1 MNFYTAF
8 QADRLISQIREEADP
23 TSPTAK
29 KAFQKLGKLGNAA
42 VPKILEALASADKR
56 QTVEYV
62 ELLSSLTDD
71 KTLPVIARGLTEDE
85 PRIVSGTAWAL
96 STNRRYNINRL
107 VDFLGEDD
115 YSKPALIEVLSAHKE
130 RLNVRQLL
138 QQVYNLQPSE
148 KAALFKLI
156 DEVTTEEMVPD
167 LLARM
172 DGKDPVVKMHLLNVI
187 ARFDL
192 AAVSKAL
199 QEALKDPNK
208 LVRQAALNGVVRSKG
223 AIDIAQIAG
232 LLLDP
237 DLEVMNKAV
246 EVICRANDPE
256 TAKYL
261 IPALKAE
268 NEFSRRA
275 AVEILNEIG
284 TTHSI
289 KYLLDAISD
298 EDWWVRSRASDA
310 LARIG
315 GPRVVDAVL
324 DLIKDKD
331 ENIRRAAIEI
341 LVTCRDK
348 RAVDKLIEATKD
360 PDWWVSERAADA
372 LAEIG
377 DSKALPALLEMV
389 ARNDRSLPIALSAVG
404 KVGTFQT
411 LDKVLPYLERPEKDV
426 RVAAITA
433 VAQLAGEQQAEVVR
447 TQIQRAAVGADETVL
462 RAVNKAIAK
471 LEGRTSMTGHLPSE
485 TSSTPPSSSTPM
497 PAPGPTTAPARGA
510 ATHARGAAP
519 PARGASAPT
528 RAARGPTMIVQP
540 PPPPVNASTTS
551 TARTLLVD
559 SPDER
564 VEPPPPEAP
573 SFDLNALNPGD
584 MIEGRYKFVQK
595 IGKGAFG
602 TVVLVEDTVVEERL
616 ILKFL
621 NANVA
626 SDEEMLKRFVHEL
639 RYSRRITHKNVIRI
653 YDFLYVGGSYAIS
666 MEYFPSHT
674 LGTEIANEKPM
685 KPKKVVAYACDICV
699 GMSVAHQ
706 QGIIHRDLKPANIL
720 IDDTGL
726 LKIVDF
732 GVAAAAK
739 SGDTQLTKTGYVI
752 GSPKYMAP
760 EQILGKKV
768 DERADIYS
776 LGVIMYEMLSG
787 TPPYS
792 RGDHMSVMYQH
803 VQGKAQPLH
812 ELNATI
818 PRELSDIV
826 GKTMQVDKAK
836 RFNSMEELRLALVA
850 GTANRE

>member
-1 MNFYTAF
+1 MNFLTAL

-23 TSPTAK
+23 TSPAAK

-42 VPKILEALASADKR
+42 VPKILEALSSADKR

-62 ELLSSLTDD
+62 ELLSSLIDD
-71 KTLPVIARGLTEDE
+71 KTLPVILRGLTDGD
-85 PRIVSGTAWAL
+85 PRTVSGTAWAL

-115 YSKPALIEVLSAHKE
+115 YSKAALIEVLTAHKD

-138 QQVYNLQPSE
+138 GQIYYLQPSE
-148 KAALFKLI
+148 KAAVFKVI
-156 DEVTTEEMVPD
+156 DEITTEEHVPH
-167 LLARM
+167 LLSRM
-172 DGKDPVVKMHLLNVI
+172 DGKDPVVKMHLINVI
-187 ARFDL
+187 ARFD
-192 AAVSKAL
+192 VPDVRRAL
-199 QEALKDPNK
+199 QDSLKDPSK
-208 LVRQAALNGVVRSKG
+208 LVRQAALSGIARAKTG
-223 AIDIAQIAG
+223 IDVALIAN

-237 DLEVMNKAV
+237 DLEVMNKAI
-246 EVICRANDPE
+246 EVICHANDPE

-261 IPALKAE
+261 LPALKAE

-284 TTHSI
+284 TTHSV
-289 KYLLDAISD
+289 KYLIEAVADD
-298 EDWWVRSRASDA
+298 DWWVRSRASDA

-324 DLIKDKD
+324 ELISDKD
-331 ENIRRAAIEI
+331 EDIRRAAIEI

-348 RAVDKLIEATKD
+348 RALDKLIEATKD

-372 LAEIG
+372 LAEMG
-377 DSKALPALLEMV
+377 DAKALPALLEMV
-389 ARNDRSLPIALSAVG
+389 ARNNRSLPVALSAVG
-404 KVGTFQT
+404 KVGTFKN
-411 LDKVLPYLERPEKDV
+411 LDKVLPYLQRPEKEV
-426 RVAAITA
+426 RVAAIAA
-433 VAQLAGEQQAEVVR
+433 VAQLAGEQQADAVR
-447 TQIQRAAVGADETVL
+447 PYIQQAAAGADETVA
-462 RAVNKAIAK
+462 RAVNKAMQK
-471 LEGRTSMTGHLPSE
+471 LDGRTSASGRFTATATQAGGASP
-485 TSSTPPSSSTPM
+485 TPT
-497 PAPGPTTAPARGA
+497 PGPITALTRGA
-510 ATHARGAAP
+510 T
-519 PARGASAPT
+519 
-528 RAARGPTMIVQP
+528 RGPAVTVQP
-540 PPPPVNASTTS
+540 PPPPPPPVPGGGT
-551 TARTLLVD
+551 TARTLLVEG
-559 SPDER
+559 PDER
-564 VEPPPPEAP
+564 VEAPPPEAP

-584 MIEGRYKFVQK
+584 MIEGRYKFIQK

-666 MEYFPSHT
+666 MEYFASHT
-674 LGTEIANEKPM
+674 LGAEIANEKPM
-685 KPKKVVAYACDICV
+685 RPKKVIAYACDICI

-720 IDDTGL
+720 IDDSGL

-776 LGVIMYEMLSG
+776 LGVIMYEMLAG

-803 VQGKAQPLH
+803 VQGKAPALH
-812 ELNATI
+812 EVNAAI
-818 PRELSDIV
+818 PRELSDII

-836 RFNSMEELRLALVA
+836 RFNSMEELRAALAHTRL
-850 GTANRE
+850 E

>member
-1 MNFYTAF
+1 MNFITAL

-23 TSPTAK
+23 TSPSAK

-62 ELLSSLTDD
+62 ELLSSLIDD
-71 KTLPVIARGLTEDE
+71 KTLPVILRGLADAD
-85 PRIVSGTAWAL
+85 PRTVSGTAWAL
-96 STNRRYNINRL
+96 STNRRYNVNRL

-115 YSKPALIEVLSAHKE
+115 YSKAAIIEVLTAHKE

-138 QQVYNLQPSE
+138 GQIYYLQPSE
-148 KAALFKLI
+148 KAAVFKLI
-156 DEVTTEEMVPD
+156 DEVTTDALVPD
-167 LLARM
+167 LLTRM
-172 DGKDPVVKMHLLNVI
+172 DGKDPVVKMHLINVL
-187 ARFDL
+187 ARFDMPL
-192 AAVSKAL
+192 VTKAL
-199 QEALKDPNK
+199 QESLKDPNK
-208 LVRQAALNGVVRSKG
+208 LVRQAALGGIARSKG
-223 AIDIAQIAG
+223 PIDIAQIAN

-246 EVICRANDPE
+246 EVICHANHPE
-256 TAKYL
+256 TAKFL
-261 IPALKAE
+261 LPALKAE

-289 KYLLDAISD
+289 KYLLEAVGDD
-298 EDWWVRSRASDA
+298 DWWVRSRASDA

-315 GPRVVDAVL
+315 GPRVIDAVL
-324 DLIKDKD
+324 ELIKDKD
-331 ENIRRAAIEI
+331 ENIRRSAIEI
-341 LVTCRDK
+341 LCTCRDK
-348 RAVDKLIEATKD
+348 RAVDRLIEATKD
-360 PDWWVSERAADA
+360 QDWWVSERAADA

-377 DSKALPALLEMV
+377 DAKSLPALLDMV
-389 ARNDRSLPIALSAVG
+389 ARNNRSLPVALRAVG
-404 KVGTFQT
+404 KVGTFKI
-411 LDKVLPYLERPEKDV
+411 LDQILPFLQRPEKDV
-426 RVAAITA
+426 RVAAIGA
-433 VAQLAGEQQAEVVR
+433 VAQLAGEQQAEAVKPY
-447 TQIQRAAVGADETVL
+447 IQQAAAGADETVI
-462 RAVNKAIAK
+462 RAATKAMQK
-471 LEGRTSMTGHLPSE
+471 LEGRTSPSGRF
-485 TSSTPPSSSTPM
+485 TATATLAGTATATPP
-497 PAPGPTTAPARGA
+497 PAPGPMTA
-510 ATHARGAAP
+510 
-519 PARGASAPT
+519 ST
-528 RAARGPTMIVQP
+528 RAAPRNATVIVP
-540 PPPPVNASTTS
+540 PPPPPSASATS
-551 TARTLLVD
+551 TARTLLIEGPED
-559 SPDER
+559 R
-564 VEPPPPEAP
+564 VETPPAEAP

-584 MIEGRYKFVQK
+584 MIEGRYKFIQK

-653 YDFLYVGGSYAIS
+653 YDFLYIGGGYAIS

-674 LGTEIANEKPM
+674 LGAEIANEKPM

-768 DERADIYS
+768 DERADVYS
-776 LGVIMYEMLSG
+776 LGVIMYEMLAG
-787 TPPYS
+787 APPYS

-812 ELNATI
+812 ETNTAI
-818 PRELSDIV
+818 SRELSDIV
-826 GKTMQVDKAK
+826 AKTMQVDKAK
-836 RFNSMEELRLALVA
+836 RFNTMEELRSALAHCA
-850 GTANRE
+850 ASFG

>member
-1 MNFYTAF
+1 MNFLTSI
-8 QADRLISQIREEADP
+8 QADRLISQIREEGDP
-23 TSPTAK
+23 TSPGAK
-29 KAFQKLGKLGNAA
+29 KAFEKLGKLGNAA
-42 VPKILEALASADKR
+42 VPKILEALSSADKR

-62 ELLSSLTDD
+62 ELLSSLINE
-71 KTLPVIARGLTEDE
+71 KTLPVITRGLAESD
-85 PRIVSGTAWAL
+85 PRTVSGTAWAL
-96 STNRRYNINRL
+96 STNKKYNVNRL
-107 VDFLGEDD
+107 VDLLGEDE
-115 YSKPALIEVLSAHKE
+115 YSKAAIIEVLTAHKE

-138 QQVYNLQPSE
+138 GQIYYLQPSE
-148 KAALFKLI
+148 KAAVFKLI
-156 DEVTTEEMVPD
+156 DEITTEELVPD
-167 LLARM
+167 LLSRM
-172 DGKDPVVKMHLLNVI
+172 DGKDPVVKMHLINVL
-187 ARFDL
+187 ARFDRPD
-192 AAVSKAL
+192 VGKAL
-199 QEALKDPNK
+199 QEQLRDTNK
-208 LVRQAALNGVVRSKG
+208 LVRQAALAGVVRSK
-223 AIDIAQIAG
+223 ATVDLPLIAG

-237 DLEVMNKAV
+237 DIDVMNKAV
-246 EVICRANDPE
+246 DVIVQANDPD

-289 KYLLDAISD
+289 KYLLEAIAD
-298 EDWWVRSRASDA
+298 DDWWVRSRASDA

-315 GPRVVDAVL
+315 GKRVVDAVL
-324 DLIKDKD
+324 ELIKDKD

-341 LVTCRDK
+341 LNTCRDK
-348 RAVDKLIEATKD
+348 RAVDQLIEATKD
-360 PDWWVSERAADA
+360 QDWWVSERAADA
-372 LAEIG
+372 LADMG
-377 DSKALPALLEMV
+377 DAKALPALLEMV
-389 ARNDRSLPIALSAVG
+389 ARNNRSLPIALTAVG
-404 KVGTFQT
+404 KLGTFKV
-411 LDKVLPYLERPEKDV
+411 LDKILPYLQRPEKEV
-426 RVAAITA
+426 RIAAIGA
-433 VAQLAGEQQAEVVR
+433 VAQLAGDQQGEAVRPYIQQAS
-447 TQIQRAAVGADETVL
+447 VGAEETVL
-462 RAVNKAIAK
+462 RAVTKALQK
-471 LEGRTSMTGHLPSE
+471 LDGRTSPSGRFTA
-485 TSSTPPSSSTPM
+485 TSNL
-497 PAPGPTTAPARGA
+497 
-510 ATHARGAAP
+510 
-519 PARGASAPT
+519 GASATVGTPT
-528 RAARGPTMIVQP
+528 SASLGGTARAGRTMITP
-540 PPPPVNASTTS
+540 PPPPTATPPPPQSTGSTS
-551 TARTLLVD
+551 TARTLLVEG
-559 SPDER
+559 PEA
-564 VEPPPPEAP
+564 EQAAAPPTPEAP
-573 SFDLNALNPGD
+573 SFDLNALNTGD
-584 MIEGRYKFVQK
+584 MIEGRYKFIQK

-674 LGTEIANEKPM
+674 LGAEIANEKPM
-685 KPKKVVAYACDICV
+685 RPAKAAAYASDICI

-720 IDDTGL
+720 INETGL

-776 LGVIMYEMLSG
+776 LGVIVYEMLAG

-803 VQGKAQPLH
+803 VQGKAQAVH
-812 ELNATI
+812 EANPSI
-818 PRELSDIV
+818 PRALSDV
-826 GKTMQVDKAK
+826 VSKTMQVDKAK
-836 RFNSMEELRLALVA
+836 RYASMEELRLALVES
-850 GTANRE
+850 TRNLE